1 MDQVPVT
8 TSVRVAGLDGA
19 IPAAKPL
26 SLDWSRRYSFR
37 VAIGD
42 TLAVIAM
49 VTAAH
54 LLTFGIADPAVA
66 SGAGGDVV
74 TAMKVALVLAVL
86 WMLSLRLLDTRGP
99 RIIGSGATE
108 YGRVLHA
115 SILTFGLSL
124 FGAFFLHL
132 EVSRLYAIT
141 VFPLGTLALAANR
154 WLWRRWLLARRAK
167 GEYSSR
173 VVLIGSQRS
182 VQQTARDLLANPAHG
197 FQVVGVGLTDGPN
210 EGVLGGTGLPIIG
223 QIDDVPALLDSYG
236 ADTVIAT
243 NSDHLPAERVR
254 EISWALD
261 PERHQLVL
269 APSITDIA
277 GSRVHL
283 RPVAGL
289 PLLHVETPQ
298 YEGPQRIAKRI
309 FDAAVS
315 ALLLLALLP
324 LFLLVAVLVKR
335 ADGGP
340 VFYTQ
345 ERVGRDGMTFRILK
359 FRSMYLDADARR
371 AELLAQLAASGE
383 KRLFK
388 MADDPRITPIG
399 KVLRRYSID
408 ELPQLINVLRGDMSL
423 VGPRPALPEEVSDY
437 SSKERRRLVVTPG
450 MSGLWQ
456 VSGRSNLG
464 WDDGIRLDL
473 YYADNWSMT
482 GDLIILWRTA
492 KAVLM
497 PEGAY

>member
-1 MDQVPVT
+1 VT
-8 TSVRVAGLDGA
+8 TSVRVATLDGA
-19 IPAAKPL
+19 TPL
-26 SLDWSRRYSFR
+26 APSISLDWSKRYALR
-37 VAIGD
+37 VAFGD
-42 TLAVIAM
+42 TFSILATAA
-49 VTAAH
+49 AAH
-54 LLTFGIADPAVA
+54 LLAFGVA
-66 SGAGGDVV
+66 N
-74 TAMKVALVLAVL
+74 TAFNSRNALDDLATPLHIGLVLAVT
-86 WMLSLRLLDTRGP
+86 WMLALRLVDTRAS
-99 RIIGSGATE
+99 RIIGSGVTE
-108 YGRVLHA
+108 YKRVVHA
-115 SILTFGLSL
+115 SVLTFGFFLL
-124 FGAFFLHL
+124 GAFFLDL
-132 EVSRLYAIT
+132 DISRFYALIL
-141 VFPLGTLALAANR
+141 FPLGTVAVVANR

-182 VQQTARDLLANPAHG
+182 VLQTARDLIANPAHG

-210 EGVLGGTGLPIIG
+210 EGQLGGTGLPIIG
-223 QIDDVPALLDSYG
+223 GVEDVPGLLDSYG

-254 EISWALD
+254 EISWGLD
-261 PERHQLVL
+261 PQRHSLVL

-298 YEGPQRIAKRI
+298 YEGPQRIGKRI
-309 FDAAVS
+309 FDVAVS
-315 ALLLLALLP
+315 GLILLALLP
-324 LFLLVAVLVKR
+324 LFLLVAILVKR
-335 ADGGP
+335 VDGGP

-345 ERVGRDGMTFRILK
+345 ERVGRDGSIFRILK
-359 FRSMYLDADARR
+359 FRSMYTDADARR
-371 AELLAQLAASGE
+371 AELLAEMAARGE

-492 KAVLM
+492 KAVLL
-497 PEGAY
+497 PDGAY